1 MSASPG
7 LVARAVRMVGGSQKA
22 DEMPGGSWREAREER
37 PNDVTFPPGSLKLP
51 KIPGPLC
58 IK

>member
-1 MSASPG
+1 
-7 LVARAVRMVGGSQKA
+7 
-22 DEMPGGSWREAREER
+22 MPGGSWREAREER
-37 PNDVTFPPGSLKLP
+37 PNDVTFPPGSLKPP